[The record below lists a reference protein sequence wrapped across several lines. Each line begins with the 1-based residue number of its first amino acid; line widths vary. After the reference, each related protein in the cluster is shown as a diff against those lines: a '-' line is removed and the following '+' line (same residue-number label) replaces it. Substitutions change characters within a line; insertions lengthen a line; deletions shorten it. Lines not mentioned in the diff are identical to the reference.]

1 VCQHPTTSQVGPVS
15 LADQLLLGMSQ
26 GPVRDKRTQEPMV
39 ILAGIAAFE
48 SWLPNIFLP
57 ERGSLAILHTLWVL
71 VLRGPKLA
79 PLGGFLCS
87 SGAPWR
93 GTKHHLY
100 RKAQGLGI
108 RP

>member
-1 VCQHPTTSQVGPVS
+1 MS

-79 PLGGFLCS
+79 QNKKQKKNQPPQNPVLLGLVFRVKS
-87 SGAPWR
+87 V
-93 GTKHHLY
+93 
-100 RKAQGLGI
+100 
-108 RP
+108 